1 VSAAML
7 YRFRFAVF
15 GFAFLM
21 VAWTG
26 YKIHRYFFDDTV
38 PQISMNG
45 IDENGFYAG
54 DISCKVASNKKG
66 DLSVWLDGQPLISHY
81 RLSVREHEHPFI
93 IPSKT
98 MNNGKHSI
106 KIELV
111 DASYAKHKAEIER
124 SFYVDNTP
132 LQAAFVRS
140 EADYKVFQGRTLHL
154 QFQANKEI
162 KEAKVKVLSQ
172 EYDCFAE
179 SKNSSIYE
187 CFVPVSC
194 EEAPN
199 EYLLSIDMTDKVGN
213 SLNLESKFQ
222 VVLFPFKKQ
231 TLQVSAEKVAE
242 EKALGVDTAKLE
254 SVVDELIK
262 QSPHEKLWRGP
273 FVVPIDSARVT
284 CDFGTIRTTQEKG
297 RYAHKGLDLA
307 NMPKSVVWA
316 PQDGIVVHKERYGFT
331 GNTVILDHGWGML
344 SLFFHLDSFADIK
357 VGQKVAKGNPI
368 GTLGKTGYATG
379 YHLHW
384 EMRINNTQVDPM
396 QWTKTNF

>member
-1 VSAAML
+1 ML
-7 YRFRFAVF
+7 YRFRYAVMLL
-15 GFAFLM
+15 ASLIL
-21 VAWTG
+21 AWSG
-26 YKIHRYFFDDTV
+26 YKIYTYFFDSAV
-38 PQISMNG
+38 PLVTMTG
-45 IDENGFYAG
+45 IDVDGTYAG

-66 DLSVWLDGQPLISHY
+66 DLSVWLDGQPLISSY
-81 RLSVREHEHPFI
+81 RLSVKEHEHPFI

-98 MNNGKHSI
+98 ISNGKHAI
-106 KIELV
+106 KIELI
-111 DASYAKHKAEIER
+111 DRSYAKNKVIIEKN
-124 SFYVDNTP
+124 FFVDNVP

-154 QFQANKEI
+154 QFQANKEL
-162 KEAKVKVLSQ
+162 KEAKVRSLSATF
-172 EYDCFAE
+172 DCFPE

-187 CFVPVSC
+187 CYIPVSC

-199 EYLLSIDMTDKVGN
+199 EYLLSVDLVDKVGN
-213 SLNLESKFQ
+213 TLNLESKFQ

-231 TLQVSAEKVAE
+231 VLQVSAEKVAE
-242 EKALGVDTAKLE
+242 EKTLGLDSAKLE
-254 SVVDELIK
+254 DVVTQLLN

-273 FVVPIDSARVT
+273 FCAPIDVARVT

-297 RYAHKGLDLA
+297 RYMHKGLDLA
-307 NMPKSVVWA
+307 NAPKSVVWA
-316 PQDGIVVHKERYGFT
+316 PQDGMIVHKERYAFT
-331 GNTVILDHGWGML
+331 GNTVVIDHGWGIL
-344 SLFFHLDSFADIK
+344 SLFFHLDNFADIQ

-384 EMRINNTQVDPM
+384 EMRVNNVQVDPM

>member
-1 VSAAML
+1 ML
-7 YRFRFAVF
+7 YRFRFAVI
-15 GFAFLM
+15 GLSLLL
-21 VAWTG
+21 VSWTG
-26 YKIHRYFFDDTV
+26 YRIYGYFFDNTL
-38 PQISMNG
+38 PAITMSG
-45 IDENGFYAG
+45 INDEGFYAG

-66 DLSVWLDGQPLISHY
+66 DLYVWLDGQPLITGY
-81 RLSVREHEHPFI
+81 RLSMREHEHPFI

-98 MNNGKHSI
+98 ISNGKHAI
-106 KIELV
+106 KIELI
-111 DASYAKHKAEIER
+111 DSSFAKNKANIER
-124 SFYVDNTP
+124 TFFVDNVP

-162 KEAKVKVLSQ
+162 KEAKVKALSHTF
-172 EYDCFAE
+172 DCFPE

-187 CFVPVSC
+187 CYIPVSC

-199 EYLLSIDMTDKVGN
+199 EYLLAVDMVDKVGN
-213 SLNLESKFQ
+213 NLNLETKYQ

-231 TLQVSAEKVAE
+231 TLTVSAEKVAE
-242 EKALGVDTAKLE
+242 EKSLGLDSAKLE
-254 SVVDELIK
+254 QAINEMIK
-262 QSPHEKLWRGP
+262 SSPHDKLWRGP
-273 FVVPIDSARVT
+273 FCAPIDVARVT

-307 NMPKSVVWA
+307 NAPRSVVWA
-316 PQDGIVVHKERYGFT
+316 PQDGVVVHKERYAFT
-331 GNTVILDHGWGML
+331 GNTVIIDHGWGIL
-344 SLFFHLDSFADIK
+344 SLFFHLDSFADIQ
-357 VGQKVAKGNPI
+357 VGQKIAKGNPI

-384 EMRINNTQVDPM
+384 EMRVNNVQVDPM